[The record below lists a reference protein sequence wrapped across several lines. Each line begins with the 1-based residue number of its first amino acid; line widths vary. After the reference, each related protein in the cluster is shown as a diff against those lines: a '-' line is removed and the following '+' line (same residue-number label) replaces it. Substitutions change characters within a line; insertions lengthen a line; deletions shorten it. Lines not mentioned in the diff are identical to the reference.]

1 MMLLEVSASIKKGVP
16 AMQLKKTR
24 SEGMSVPQVYEI
36 EHLEQASAIIRNQ
49 NPKVKLVDIDKELYE
64 HKAIQIGDYI
74 YTLEG

>member
-1 MMLLEVSASIKKGVP
+1 MMPLSLNVNTRNGAP

-24 SEGMSVPQVYEI
+24 SEGMSIPQVYQV